1 MPFLIV
7 EKNGGIGGTWFA
19 DTDLGADVDLSDHFC
34 PHLSTQ
40 KPGSPSQFFIDDFGM
55 CIRIRFNTEVM
66 SVVFDE
72 SLGVK
77 SVAASSEGGAQEKLT
92 TQVRIRIV
100 GELSRAKGLIF
111 QALSASLA
119 YRSSV
124 ADRIIMLSWPT
135 REPW

>member
-1 MPFLIV
+1 
-7 EKNGGIGGTWFA
+7 
-19 DTDLGADVDLSDHFC
+19 
-34 PHLSTQ
+34 
-40 KPGSPSQFFIDDFGM
+40 M
-55 CIRIRFNTEVM
+55 C
-66 SVVFDE
+66 VVFDE